1 MVEVADN
8 PAKKTFA
15 KKILDSLINVFADR
29 GRQLAENVRNALLSP
44 EVKKKNEEQI
54 KTVARTSLR
63 DRLKKAQAE
72 VRQNEANRR
81 VMPSKR
87 REQEI

>member
-1 MVEVADN
+1 
-8 PAKKTFA
+8 
-15 KKILDSLINVFADR
+15 
-29 GRQLAENVRNALLSP
+29 LLSP
-44 EVKKKNEEQI
+44 EVKQKNEEQI